1 MFVVGNRYI
10 SPEQVPV
17 KYGGLSKDIPITTE
31 DAVTEAIVKPAAKYT
46 IDLPASEVYTFR
58 IRLQI
63 SSYCKLLLITKIN
76 VHCVACG
83 RLACFHGN

>member
-17 KYGGLSKDIPITTE
+17 KYGGLSKDIPISTE
-31 DAVTEAIVKPAAKYT
+31 DTVTEAIVKPAAKYT
-46 IDLPASEVYTFR
+46 IDLPASDVYTFR
-58 IRLQI
+58 FR
-63 SSYCKLLLITKIN
+63 SYCKLLLITKIN
-76 VHCVACG
+76 VHCGACG